1 MSGEDGTVDQ
11 SRESP
16 EVDQSEES
24 HVVGGPPVTGEHGV
38 DRIISDLQS
47 QLRGD
52 GTDAVTALTEAH
64 RRLQARLSEPGP
76 TPPTG

>member
-38 DRIISDLQS
+38 DRIISDLGVLDVTDGGLKLVELAPDVTEDE
-47 QLRGD
+47 LR
-52 GTDAVTALTEAH
+52 
-64 RRLQARLSEPGP
+64 QK
-76 TPPTG
+76 TGVSVA